1 MMEALT
7 RSTFAVLILSLWC
20 NLALSQKIAIVTT
33 SSSGYLKNKSTAIYP
48 AFVDGIPYQS
58 WTENGPKPY
67 FQLSAQGGKPPYK
80 WQILKGSLPSGLKLT
95 PDGKLQGTATKEGAF
110 RFTLKTTDANGL
122 AATKEL
128 VFQAEPYRSKWMA
141 DAKFGI
147 MVQWGAYTQPSLL
160 SKEELPQF
168 EKRITKFNADAWA
181 ETIASMGGKVLNFT
195 AKSFDGTRMWPSK
208 TPSKYDLKVERNI
221 VGELIAACHKRGIKF
236 VAYFAPDNKP
246 YKNQTETGA
255 DGTWGTLN
263 KGLIKELVEM
273 GVDGFWIDVTAA
285 SEIHKDFD
293 PKWFPWDEIL
303 PIMRANNP
311 YVICANNPG
320 LDQAGTVL
328 RYPNTDVI
336 IYEGGMAPHESA
348 LQVAKPSAVKKK
360 VAIEVDNLLDNTWSW
375 RPDPKLRQPKAAD
388 VIIKNIQAN
397 WAVGATYMLNYP
409 VSPDGNI
416 LPPDYKPLL
425 QKIGAFVKANQGW
438 STMPETSLSDS
449 TEYSD
454 AQTLALKAKPG
465 ARIYYTLDGS
475 TPSTRSN
482 VYKGPLKIDRT
493 TRVRAISVENGKPA
507 SKKMDRVISI
517 ASSGSDRQAR
527 TAAVSIADAPGA
539 AAPTASG
546 SGKVRDPDP
555 NEYYRGMK
563 ITIGPNPI
571 RLRQIGR
578 QFVSGNKTNHPIII
592 KRFLDDYPILSATI
606 SSSGKRTASDGFN
619 YVTIP
624 ETVLEAGKSYIIA
637 AKENDQDQFAAADFS
652 NPIQTGDYRVVG
664 CAILSPVGDRYPV
677 KDDKIGAILS
687 LKYDVVSKEG
697 ANQNLAI
704 GSTAFLKDND
714 GYSMVPARGV
724 LFAENGVDGDMNTM
738 AQAGG
743 KYPWTLLVDLNK
755 AVSGIK
761 NVKVYFGQQN
771 FATEL
776 QIFSSA
782 DGKTWEK
789 IAEKSDNS
797 DIKCVFSLPNI
808 TARYFR
814 VRALKPDAK
823 GQKGNQMGIM
833 EFEVTK

>member
-1 MMEALT
+1 MDALT
-7 RSTFAVLILSLWC
+7 RRSFAVLILGLWC
-20 NLALSQKIAIVTT
+20 YLAQAQKINIVTT
-33 SSSGYLKNKSTAIYP
+33 SSSGYMKNKNTAIYP
-48 AFVDGIPYQS
+48 AFVDGVPYQS
-58 WTENGPKPY
+58 WTEDGPKPY
-67 FQLSAQGGKPPYK
+67 FQLTARGGKPPYK
-80 WQILKGSLPSGLKLT
+80 WQVLKGALPSGIQLT
-95 PDGKLQGTATKEGAF
+95 TDGKLQGTATREGAF
-110 RFTLKTTDANGL
+110 RFTVKAADADGL

-128 VFQAEPYRSKWMA
+128 VFQAEPYRSKWLA

-160 SKEELPQF
+160 SKEELPLF

-181 ETIASMGGKVLNFT
+181 EAIASMGGKVLNFT

-208 TPSKYDLKVERNI
+208 TPSKYDLKIERNI

-246 YKNQTETGA
+246 YKNQTETGV

-285 SEIHKDFD
+285 PEIHKDFD
-293 PKWFPWDEIL
+293 PKWFPWEVML

-320 LDQAGTVL
+320 LDQGGTVL

-336 IYEGGMAPHESA
+336 LYEGGMSPNEAA
-348 LQVAKPSAVKKK
+348 LKVAKPSAVKKK

-375 RPDPKLRQPKAAD
+375 RPDPKLRQPKSAE

-416 LPPDYKPLL
+416 QPTDYKALL
-425 QKIGAFVKANQGW
+425 TKIGTFVKANQGW
-438 STMPETSLSDS
+438 SATPEISLSDS
-449 TEYSD
+449 VEYAT

-475 TPSTRSN
+475 TPSTRSK
-482 VYKGPLKIDRT
+482 VYKAPLKIDRT

-507 SKKMDRVISI
+507 SKKMDRVINI

-527 TAAVSIADAPGA
+527 TTADA
-539 AAPTASG
+539 AAPPVAATAHA
-546 SGKVRDPDP
+546 PDP
-555 NEYYRGMK
+555 NGYYRGMK
-563 ITIGPNPI
+563 ITIGPSPI
-571 RLRQIGR
+571 RLRQVGR
-578 QFVSGNKTNHPIII
+578 QFVNGNKTNHPIII
-592 KRFLDDYPILSATI
+592 KRFLDDYPILSATV
-606 SSSGKRTASDGFN
+606 SPSGKRTASDGFN

-637 AKENDQDQFAAADFS
+637 AKENNQDQFAAADLKT
-652 NPIQTGDYRVVG
+652 PVQTNDYRIVSH
-664 CAILSPVGDRYPV
+664 AILSPVGDRYPV
-677 KDDKIGAILS
+677 QDDKIGALLS
-687 LKYDVVSKEG
+687 LKYDVITKEG

-704 GSTAFLKDND
+704 GSSASLKDND
-714 GYSMVPARGV
+714 GYAMVPSRGE

-743 KYPWTLLVDLNK
+743 KYPWTLLVDLHK
-755 AVSGIK
+755 PVSGIK
-761 NVKVYFGQQN
+761 TVKVYFGEQN
-771 FATEL
+771 FSTHL
-776 QIFSSA
+776 QIFSSP

-789 IAEKSDNS
+789 LVDKADNS
-797 DIKCVFSLPNI
+797 EIKCIFPVPNI
-808 TARYFR
+808 TARYFS
-814 VRALKPDAK
+814 VRSLKPDAK